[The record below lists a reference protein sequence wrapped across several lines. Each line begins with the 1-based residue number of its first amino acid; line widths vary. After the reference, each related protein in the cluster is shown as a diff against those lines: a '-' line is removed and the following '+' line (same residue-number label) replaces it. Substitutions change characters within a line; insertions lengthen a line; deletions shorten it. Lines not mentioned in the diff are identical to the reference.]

1 MREEIKTKLKV
12 EISRE
17 NKTKGKERSLGKG
30 LRLDPIKTKINEM
43 RVNSEKSNFHNAN
56 INCSLFFCK
65 IWRRNADSA
74 SSEFN
79 SKRI

>member
-17 NKTKGKERSLGKG
+17 NKTKGKESSLGKG

-43 RVNSEKSNFHNAN
+43 RVNSEK
-56 INCSLFFCK
+56 IN
-65 IWRRNADSA
+65 
-74 SSEFN
+74 
-79 SKRI
+79 